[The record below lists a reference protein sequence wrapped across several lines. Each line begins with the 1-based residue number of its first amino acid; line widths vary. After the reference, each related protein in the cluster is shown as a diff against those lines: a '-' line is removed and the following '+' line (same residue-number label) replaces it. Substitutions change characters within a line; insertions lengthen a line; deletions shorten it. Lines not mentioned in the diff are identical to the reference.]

1 MLYKHLSII
10 SLILIAKK
18 VVGNG
23 ITGVQV
29 PENVVCNALKLCPL
43 KSEYQE
49 LLNNPDEYIGDTI
62 NLSDPQFHQCCNQYN
77 QCGETD
83 EYCGAFCQ
91 SGACDPVIANDDE
104 DAPYE
109 GMEWL
114 LKCKNLVLDGK
125 CNKNCLCQSGTCNL
139 ETGECEGGEDPSI
152 SNVTDCDAL
161 PDGSCNKD
169 CPCKNGMCCSSYGY
183 CGDNENYCGI
193 GCLNGPCLYAP
204 KPAECPN
211 DGTCNADCPCPEG
224 YCCSKFGYC
233 GTGELFCGEGCQN
246 GSCNDKTSTAA
257 TTITTTTVPQVIS
270 TTNAITTSSSTVE
283 SSIPTSIDCSTLAVG
298 SCNELCPCAN
308 PDNCCSKYGY
318 CGTGSQYCGA
328 GCVNGPCGSDDN
340 TVQEPVVEPTK
351 TTTTN
356 PTTVKPT
363 TTPKM
368 TTTQKKETTQKK
380 TTSQKK
386 STTTQKKATT
396 KPKVTT
402 TIPKKTTTTYVKPTQ
417 SSTTPG
423 TKGKA
428 GVIMYLTNWSIYSRF
443 TNVANYDFSGVDVIN
458 YAFFNVDAG
467 GNVLTLDEWAD
478 YGWGNGGLIRI
489 LTHDIKAKYPN
500 IRVVV
505 SIGGWSCS
513 QYFSDVAATAN
524 ARKNFANNILNI
536 IKTNGFDGVDLDWEY
551 PGGGGLD
558 GNHVRADDAKNFL
571 LMLKEIRNV
580 IGDNYL
586 LTIAN
591 SANASIYGEYLIDIS
606 KTVDWVGVMTYDM
619 AGAWNAYSGF
629 NSPLYIDKE
638 KDKNGQTSISDV
650 VEDYLNKG
658 VDPSKLV
665 IGGAFYGRSWMV
677 TSDENNGAYQLCQQ
691 TSWGIQGGVCNAIVG
706 DAYDVSWAPTGVWAY
721 YSLRKQGLLK
731 SSTTANSPW
740 VRKYHEL
747 EVCPSLYNYN
757 TKVFI
762 GYDDPKS
769 LKEKTKYARSQGLAG
784 IMVWEISE
792 DYERE
797 LLNAMSEGWNQ

>member
-10 SLILIAKK
+10 SLLLIAKK

-43 KSEYQE
+43 KSEYQKI
-49 LLNNPDEYIGDTI
+49 LDNPDEYIGDTI
-62 NLSDPQFHQCCNQYN
+62 DLSDPQYYQCCNQYN

-83 EYCGAFCQ
+83 DFCGPFCQ
-91 SGACDPVIANDDE
+91 SGACDPAVAADDE

-114 LKCKNLVLDGK
+114 LKCKNLVMDNK
-125 CNKNCLCQSGTCNL
+125 CNSKCPCESGTCNL
-139 ETGECEGGEDPSI
+139 DTGLCEGADEASI
-152 SNVTDCDAL
+152 SSVSDCDAL
-161 PDGSCNKD
+161 PTGSCNKD

-183 CGDNENYCGI
+183 CGNNENYCGI
-193 GCLNGPCLYAP
+193 GCLSGPCLYAP
-204 KPAECPN
+204 KPADCPN
-211 DGTCNADCPCPEG
+211 DGTCSADCPCPEG
-224 YCCSKFGYC
+224 YCCSKYGYC
-233 GTGELFCGEGCQN
+233 GTGDLFCGEGCQSGNCN
-246 GSCNDKTSTAA
+246 GKINPPPVITKTT
-257 TTITTTTVPQVIS
+257 
-270 TTNAITTSSSTVE
+270 AITTSKPISSVVVTTSAAPPAPTV
-283 SSIPTSIDCSTLAVG
+283 SDCSGLKTG
-298 SCNELCPCAN
+298 TCNENCPCKN
-308 PDNCCSKYGY
+308 PDHCCSKYGY
-318 CGTGSQYCGA
+318 CGTGDQYCGA
-328 GCVNGPCGSDDN
+328 GCVNGPCGTSEIS
-340 TVQEPVVEPTK
+340 EPV
-351 TTTTN
+351 
-356 PTTVKPT
+356 VKPT
-363 TTPKM
+363 TTKSTMKP
-368 TTTQKKETTQKK
+368 TTTTTKSTTSKKK
-380 TTSQKK
+380 TTS
-386 STTTQKKATT
+386 
-396 KPKVTT
+396 
-402 TIPKKTTTTYVKPTQ
+402 KKTTTTKKTTTSKKTTTTTKVKPSNT
-417 SSTTPG
+417 STPG
-423 TKGKA
+423 AKGKA

-500 IRVVV
+500 IKVVV

-513 QYFSDVAATAN
+513 QYFSDVAASAT
-524 ARKNFANNILNI
+524 ARKNFAKNILNI
-536 IKTNGFDGVDLDWEY
+536 INTNGFDGVDLDWEY

-558 GNHVRADDAKNFL
+558 GNHARADDAKNFL
-571 LMLKEIRNV
+571 LMLRDIRSV
-580 IGDNYL
+580 IGNDNL

-591 SANASIYGEYLIDIS
+591 SANASIYGEYLVDIS

-629 NSPLYIDKE
+629 NSPLYIDKT

-650 VEDYLNKG
+650 VQDYISKG
-658 VDPSKLV
+658 VDPSRIV

-691 TSWGIQGGVCNAIVG
+691 TSWGVQGGICNAIVG
-706 DAYDVSWAPTGVWAY
+706 DAFDVAWAPTGVWAY
-721 YSLRKQGLLK
+721 YSLRKQGLLS
-731 SSTTANSPW
+731 SSTSAKSPW
-740 VRKYHEL
+740 IRKYHEL

-769 LKEKTKYARSQGLAG
+769 LKEKTQYARNNGLAG

-797 LLNAMSEGWNQ
+797 LLDAMKEGWNK

>member
-10 SLILIAKK
+10 SLLLITKK

-23 ITGVQV
+23 ITGVQI
-29 PENVVCNALKLCPL
+29 PDNVACNALKLCPI

-49 LLNNPDEYIGDTI
+49 IINNPNQYIGDTI
-62 NLSDPQFHQCCNQYN
+62 NLSDPQYHQCCNQYN

-83 EYCGAFCQ
+83 DYCGPFCQ
-91 SGACDPVIANDDE
+91 SGGCDPLIANDDE

-114 LKCKNLVLDGK
+114 VKCKNLVMDNK
-125 CNKNCLCQSGTCNL
+125 CSNKCPCESGTCNL
-139 ETGECEGGEDPSI
+139 DTGICEGADAVI
-152 SNVTDCDAL
+152 SNANDCDAM
-161 PDGSCNKD
+161 PYGTCSKD

-193 GCLNGPCLYAP
+193 GCVSGPCLYAP
-204 KPAECPN
+204 KPANCPN
-211 DGTCNADCPCPEG
+211 DGSCNADCPCPKG
-224 YCCSKFGYC
+224 YCCSKYGYC

-246 GSCNDKTSTAA
+246 GSCNGGSTAA
-257 TTITTTTVPQVIS
+257 TTVSTTTVPPVV
-270 TTNAITTSSSTVE
+270 TNTSAITTTSTVAAP
-283 SSIPTSIDCSTLAVG
+283 SLPTPNDCSSLDIGV
-298 SCNELCPCAN
+298 CNENCPCKN
-308 PDNCCSKYGY
+308 PDQCCSKYGY

-328 GCVNGPCGSDDN
+328 GCVNGPCGDTEN
-340 TVQEPVVEPTK
+340 NEPVVVPV
-351 TTTTN
+351 
-356 PTTVKPT
+356 PITTVSTMKPT
-363 TTPKM
+363 TTSI
-368 TTTQKKETTQKK
+368 QNV
-380 TTSQKK
+380 
-386 STTTQKKATT
+386 
-396 KPKVTT
+396 VTT
-402 TIPKKTTTTYVKPTQ
+402 PNATIPTTTTTTYVKPSQT
-417 SSTTPG
+417 SSTPG
-423 TKGKA
+423 AKGKA

-458 YAFFNVDAG
+458 YAFFNVDSG

-500 IRVVV
+500 IKVVV

-513 QYFSDVAATAN
+513 QYFSDVAASAN
-524 ARKNFANNILNI
+524 ARKNFARNILNVI
-536 IKTNGFDGVDLDWEY
+536 TTNGFDGVDLDWEY

-571 LMLKEIRNV
+571 LMLKDIRNV
-580 IGDNYL
+580 IGNNYL

-629 NSPLYIDKE
+629 NSPLYIDKQ

-650 VEDYLNKG
+650 VEDYISKG
-658 VDPSKLV
+658 VEPSQIV

-691 TSWGIQGGVCNAIVG
+691 TSWGVQGGVCNAIVG
-706 DAYDVSWAPTGVWAY
+706 DAFDVSWAPTGVWAY
-721 YSLRKQGLLK
+721 YSLRKQGLLS

-740 VRKYHEL
+740 IRKYHEL
-747 EVCPSLYNYN
+747 EVCPSIYNYN

-769 LKEKTKYARSQGLAG
+769 LKEKTKFARNKGLAG

-797 LLNAMSEGWNQ
+797 LLNAMNEGWNN